1 MTSPPDLNA
10 LKSYILQKFA
20 KRGTVSI
27 EDNTSLV
34 KSGWVDS
41 FAIVDIVAFIESE
54 YGIQLPDGDVVPENF
69 ENIAIIRQV
78 LGRSAS

>member
-1 MTSPPDLNA
+1 MTAPADTTA
-10 LKSYILQKFA
+10 LKNYILQKFA

-27 EDNTSLV
+27 DDQTSLV

-54 YGIQLPDGDVVPENF
+54 YGIQLPDGEVAPENF
-69 ENIAIIRQV
+69 ENLAIIRQ
-78 LGRSAS
+78 LLQRCA